1 MELILR
7 ILNDFLEYIVIN
19 RSTNAL
25 AGKCN
30 FVNKG
35 YIPKT
40 LSNNYTL
47 VHVNQKIIKI
57 QIYNEPAMLLEEKA
71 LGKKLNKLALISMV
85 MLGP

>member
-1 MELILR
+1 MLQLANVILLIR
-7 ILNDFLEYIVIN
+7 GTQN
-19 RSTNAL
+19 
-25 AGKCN
+25 
-30 FVNKG
+30 
-35 YIPKT
+35 T
-40 LSNNYTL
+40 LKYNYTL